1 MTIKYSFV
9 IVTYQMKYIL
19 RNTLEALN
27 RIRTNSSNN
36 FEVIVVDDGSKDRT
50 FEFTK
55 SIPRNYLVNYVYLSR
70 SSESSRNRCRNMG
83 LKLARGEIIVFMD
96 GDIIVQ
102 ENLIEEL
109 DRCYKYPGD
118 MIVGGFR
125 YFLPRRAPYR
135 SIKSQCFFSKHSF
148 DIINR
153 DFMDERNFFY
163 SQLSYNSQAML
174 HPWLFFYTCILIIP
188 KHVLEQCGGFDENI
202 RNWGFDEA
210 EMNYRFYKSGFT
222 FVMNSRIQT
231 YHQYHPSR
239 NLNDLFKEMAINIE
253 YAFKKHPELHEILP
267 HNLIDHYYNLT
278 LMDLITPDY
287 KVLEKIELQCTKAD
301 QYPSL
306 QEDIIRSKDKN
317 GTLII
322 VNDYC
327 ETTDLDIWIQLLGK
341 TNALIH
347 YFPMSK
353 KIDWKTLKY
362 M

>member
-1 MTIKYSFV
+1 MAIRYSII

-19 RNTLEALN
+19 RNALEALN
-27 RIRTNSSNN
+27 RVKTNGNIN
-36 FEVIVVDDGSKDRT
+36 FEVIVVDDGSNDHT

-55 SIPRNYLVNYVYLSR
+55 SIPRNYLVNYIYLSR
-70 SSESSRNRCRNMG
+70 SSESSRNRSRNMG
-83 LKLARGEIIVFMD
+83 LKLARGEVIVFMD

-109 DRCYKYPGD
+109 DRCYKYSSD

-125 YFLPRRAPYR
+125 YYLPRKASYR
-135 SIKSQCFFSKHSF
+135 SIKSQSFFSKYSF
-148 DIINR
+148 DRINR
-153 DFMDERNFFY
+153 DFMDERIFFY
-163 SQLSYNSQAML
+163 NQLSYNSQAIL
-174 HPWLFFYTCILIIP
+174 HPWLFFYTCMLIIP
-188 KHVLEQCGGFDENI
+188 KHIIDKCGGFDENI
-202 RNWGFDEA
+202 RKWGFDEA
-210 EMNYRFYKSGFT
+210 EMNYRFYKSGYP

-231 YHQYHPSR
+231 YHQCHPSR
-239 NLNDLFKEMAINIE
+239 NLNELFKEMAVNIE
-253 YAFKKHPELHEILP
+253 YAFKKHPELQMLLP

-287 KVLEKIELQCTKAD
+287 KVSEKIELQFTISD

-306 QEDIIRSKDKN
+306 QEKIIRSKDKN
-317 GTLII
+317 DTLII

-353 KIDWKTLKY
+353 KLDSKTIKY
-362 M
+362 I